1 MSVLSAFAA
10 VHAVFRT
17 WVWYRQSAQVT
28 VELQTL
34 IQFLL
39 HAADTLANVIL
50 LVTFLATFYWWVTF
64 RQQHEVTVTPPGN
77 ADQKLIKDLIVGAFV
92 LKVNFLVIKLFF
104 LCALVTDTSCQ

>member
-17 WVWYRQSAQVT
+17 WVWYRRSAQVT

-104 LCALVTDTSCQ
+104 FVCTGH